1 MHEKLRPVG
10 GARREGRR
18 TVHASLVFNSQKRKQ
33 FRTRPALSK
42 EELKTLY
49 KN

>member
-1 MHEKLRPVG
+1 MHKKLRPVG
-10 GARREGRR
+10 EREEEEEVQCMR
-18 TVHASLVFNSQKRKQ
+18 SLVFNSQKRKQ